1 MATVSA
7 GTTATETLTS
17 AKTITISCDPTEK
30 AQVFVFRA
38 DVQLFGG
45 QIGNANTLGPYVTGD
60 VVSITANRGDVEYT
74 LTDFTTPSAGPAAG
88 TDTGYTSAGT
98 GIALTAEHLQYH
110 DIYRVLGSGNVVI
123 DVSAA
128 QSGKVRGFM
137 PDAAGSFTVVPHTNF
152 DSGDW
157 IVEAGASASSATA
170 AGGLVT
176 IVCQDGG
183 VMRVTSPQSYP
194 SMSVTEATPYVTRT
208 STGTAV
214 SGACELA
221 GYDCTVA
228 AGNITIYDGTS
239 TSGTVIVPTTALA
252 VGRVEFAWK
261 RALTVG
267 CHVVLSGAAT
277 VNVLVG

>member
-1 MATVSA
+1 MPSLASGSIVDLFFPVDSETSITVTAPGRVSINGRKRDGSA
-7 GTTATETLTS
+7 ITPRELYASE
-17 AKTITISCDPTEK
+17 TISV
-30 AQVFVFRA
+30 AA
-38 DVQLFGG
+38 GG
-45 QIGNANTLGPYVTGD
+45 SLTIEAI
-60 VVSITANRGDVEYT
+60 ITACDYTDPVSVGGDAE
-74 LTDFTTPSAGPAAG
+74 G
-88 TDTGYTSAGT
+88 TDTGYTAAAT

-194 SMSVTEATPYVTRT
+194 SMSVTEATPYVSITA
-208 STGTAV
+208 TGTVV

-239 TSGTVIVPTTALA
+239 TSGTVIVSTTALS
-252 VGRVEFAWK
+252 VGRVEFAYK